1 MKNMIRHFIIWLML
15 FAALVTAAYVGIAIR
30 CIAW

>member
-15 FAALVTAAYVGIAIR
+15 FAVLVVAAYVGIAIR
-30 CIAW
+30 CIA